1 MGKSTLFNALTASK
15 NAEAANFPFCTIDP
29 NIGIVDVVDE
39 RLDKLTELSKSKK
52 KIYTNITFVDIAGLV
67 KGASKGEGLGN
78 KFLSH
83 IREVDAII
91 HLVRCFDSEKITHVN
106 SKINPVEDLETI
118 KTEIILSDID
128 IIQKKLE
135 KGKKKLLEEKQ
146 IKILEEKLNQLN
158 EGKEIFI
165 NGSDEKKFLSSL
177 GLLSIKPK
185 IIVCNVDEE
194 SLANGNA
201 FTKEVQN
208 KYSNEKVVTIC
219 ADIEDQIMGLDNSER
234 ETFMKEIGLNK
245 TGLNQLIKEGY
256 ELLNLDTFFTS
267 GPEESR
273 AWTVEK
279 NTPAPKAASV
289 IHTDFEKKF
298 LTTLGLLSIK
308 PKIIVCNVD
317 EESLATGNAFT
328 EDVKRKYT
336 AEKIVTICA
345 DIEDQIMGL
354 DNNERETFMKE
365 IGLNKTGLNQ
375 LIKEGYDLLNLDTFF
390 TSGPEESRA
399 WTIEKNTLAP
409 QAASVIHTDFEK
421 NFIRAEA
428 VTCEDFIKFGSAE
441 KCKENGK
448 LRIEG
453 KDYIVK
459 DGDVLYFRVNP

>member
-1 MGKSTLFNALTASK
+1 MGFKCGIVGLPNVGKSTLFNALTASK

-29 NIGIVDVVDE
+29 NIGIVDVTDK
-39 RLDKLTELSKSKK
+39 RLDQLTRLSDSKK

-91 HLVRCFDSEKITHVN
+91 HLVRCFESDKITHVN
-106 SKINPVEDLETI
+106 SKINPIEDLEII

-128 IIQKKLE
+128 VIQKKLN
-135 KGKKKLLEEKQ
+135 KSKKKLLDEKE
-146 IKILEEKLNQLN
+146 ITILEEKLELLNQGL
-158 EGKEIFI
+158 ELKIV
-165 NGSDEKKFLSSL
+165 DEKEKKILSNI

-194 SLANGNA
+194 SLEKGNEL
-201 FTKEVQN
+201 TKSLKN
-208 KYSNEKVVTIC
+208 KNP
-219 ADIEDQIMGLDNSER
+219 D
-234 ETFMKEIGLNK
+234 
-245 TGLNQLIKEGY
+245 
-256 ELLNLDTFFTS
+256 
-267 GPEESR
+267 
-273 AWTVEK
+273 
-279 NTPAPKAASV
+279 
-289 IHTDFEKKF
+289 
-298 LTTLGLLSIK
+298 
-308 PKIIVCNVD
+308 
-317 EESLATGNAFT
+317 
-328 EDVKRKYT
+328 
-336 AEKIVTICA
+336 EKIVTICA

-354 DNNERETFMKE
+354 SSNERETFMKE

-399 WTIEKNTLAP
+399 WTVKKNTLAP
-409 QAASVIHTDFEK
+409 KAASVIHTDFEK
-421 NFIRAEA
+421 NFIRAET
-428 VTCEDFIKFGSAE
+428 VTCEDFIKYGSVE

>member
-1 MGKSTLFNALTASK
+1 MGFKCGIVGLPNVGKSTLFNALTASK

-29 NIGIVDVVDE
+29 NIGIVDVVDD
-39 RLDKLTELSKSKK
+39 RLDKLTKLSNSKK

-91 HLVRCFDSEKITHVN
+91 HLVRCFESDKITHVN
-106 SKINPVEDLETI
+106 SKINPIEDLETI
-118 KTEIILSDID
+118 RTEIILSDID

-135 KGKKKLLEEKQ
+135 KSKKKVLQEKE

-158 EGKEIFI
+158 DGKEAII
-165 NGSDEKKFLSSL
+165 KDQSERKFLDTL
-177 GLLSIKPK
+177 GLLSTKPK

-194 SLANGNA
+194 SLVKGNN
-201 FTKEVQN
+201 FTESVKK
-208 KYSNEKVVTIC
+208 KYSNEK
-219 ADIEDQIMGLDNSER
+219 
-234 ETFMKEIGLNK
+234 
-245 TGLNQLIKEGY
+245 
-256 ELLNLDTFFTS
+256 
-267 GPEESR
+267 
-273 AWTVEK
+273 
-279 NTPAPKAASV
+279 
-289 IHTDFEKKF
+289 
-298 LTTLGLLSIK
+298 
-308 PKIIVCNVD
+308 IIN
-317 EESLATGNAFT
+317 
-328 EDVKRKYT
+328 
-336 AEKIVTICA
+336 ICA

-399 WTIEKNTLAP
+399 WTVEKNTLAP
-409 QAASVIHTDFEK
+409 KAASVIHTDFEK

>member
-1 MGKSTLFNALTASK
+1 MRFLS
-15 NAEAANFPFCTIDP
+15 
-29 NIGIVDVVDE
+29 
-39 RLDKLTELSKSKK
+39 LDKLSKLSNSKK

-83 IREVDAII
+83 IREVDAIV
-91 HLVRCFDSEKITHVN
+91 HLVRCFESEKITHVN

-118 KTEIILSDID
+118 KTEIILSDLD
-128 IIQKKLE
+128 IVQKKLE
-135 KGKKKLLEEKQ
+135 KGKKKLLQEKEV
-146 IKILEEKLNQLN
+146 KILEEKLDQLN
-158 EGKEIFI
+158 EGKEATF
-165 NGSDEKKFLSSL
+165 NDE
-177 GLLSIKPK
+177 
-185 IIVCNVDEE
+185 
-194 SLANGNA
+194 
-201 FTKEVQN
+201 
-208 KYSNEKVVTIC
+208 
-219 ADIEDQIMGLDNSER
+219 
-234 ETFMKEIGLNK
+234 
-245 TGLNQLIKEGY
+245 
-256 ELLNLDTFFTS
+256 
-267 GPEESR
+267 
-273 AWTVEK
+273 
-279 NTPAPKAASV
+279 
-289 IHTDFEKKF
+289 FEKKF

-317 EESLATGNAFT
+317 EESLATGNTFT
-328 EDVKRKYT
+328 ENVKKKYPD
-336 AEKIVTICA
+336 EKIVTICA

-399 WTIEKNTLAP
+399 WTVEKNTLAP

>member
-1 MGKSTLFNALTASK
+1 MGFKCGIVGLPNVGKSTLFNALTASK

-39 RLDKLTELSKSKK
+39 RLDQLAKLSSSKK

-106 SKINPVEDLETI
+106 SKISPSSDLETI
-118 KTEIILSDID
+118 KTEIVLSDLD
-128 IIQKKLE
+128 IVQKKLE
-135 KGKKKLLEEKQ
+135 KGKKKLLEDKE
-146 IKILEEKLNQLN
+146 IKILEEKLNQLDKNQEVKINN
-158 EGKEIFI
+158 EEE
-165 NGSDEKKFLSSL
+165 NKFLSSI

-194 SLANGNA
+194 NLSKGNQY
-201 FTKEVQN
+201 TEEVQN
-208 KYSNEKVVTIC
+208 KYPNEKIIKIC
-219 ADIEDQIMGLDNSER
+219 ADIEDQLSGLDKNEK
-234 ETFMKEIGLNK
+234 EVFM
-245 TGLNQLIKEGY
+245 Q
-256 ELLNLDTFFTS
+256 D
-267 GPEESR
+267 
-273 AWTVEK
+273 
-279 NTPAPKAASV
+279 
-289 IHTDFEKKF
+289 
-298 LTTLGLLSIK
+298 
-308 PKIIVCNVD
+308 
-317 EESLATGNAFT
+317 
-328 EDVKRKYT
+328 
-336 AEKIVTICA
+336 
-345 DIEDQIMGL
+345 
-354 DNNERETFMKE
+354 

-375 LIKEGYDLLNLDTFF
+375 LIKEGYDLLKLDTFF

-399 WTIEKNTLAP
+399 WTVKKNTIAP
-409 QAASVIHTDFEK
+409 KAASVIHTDFEK

-428 VTCEDFIKFGSAE
+428 VSCEDFIKYGSAE

>member
-1 MGKSTLFNALTASK
+1 MGFKCGIVGLPNVGKSTLFNALTASK

-39 RLDKLTELSKSKK
+39 RLDQLAKLSSSKK

-106 SKINPVEDLETI
+106 SKISPSSDLETI
-118 KTEIILSDID
+118 KTEIVLSDLD
-128 IIQKKLE
+128 IVQKKLE
-135 KGKKKLLEEKQ
+135 KGKKKLLEDKE
-146 IKILEEKLNQLN
+146 IKILEEKLNQLDKNQEVKINN
-158 EGKEIFI
+158 EEE
-165 NGSDEKKFLSSL
+165 NKFLSSI

-194 SLANGNA
+194 NLSKGNQY
-201 FTKEVQN
+201 TEEVQN
-208 KYSNEKVVTIC
+208 KYPNEKIIKIC
-219 ADIEDQIMGLDNSER
+219 ADIEDQLSGLDKNEK
-234 ETFMKEIGLNK
+234 EAFM
-245 TGLNQLIKEGY
+245 Q
-256 ELLNLDTFFTS
+256 D
-267 GPEESR
+267 
-273 AWTVEK
+273 
-279 NTPAPKAASV
+279 
-289 IHTDFEKKF
+289 
-298 LTTLGLLSIK
+298 
-308 PKIIVCNVD
+308 
-317 EESLATGNAFT
+317 
-328 EDVKRKYT
+328 
-336 AEKIVTICA
+336 
-345 DIEDQIMGL
+345 
-354 DNNERETFMKE
+354 

-375 LIKEGYDLLNLDTFF
+375 LIKEGYDLLKLDTFF

-399 WTIEKNTLAP
+399 WTVRKNTIAP
-409 QAASVIHTDFEK
+409 KAASVIHTDFEK

-428 VTCEDFIKFGSAE
+428 VSCEDFIKYGSAE

>member
-1 MGKSTLFNALTASK
+1 MGFKCGIVGLPNVGKSTLFNALTASK

-29 NIGIVDVVDE
+29 NIGIVDVLDE
-39 RLDKLTELSKSKK
+39 RLDSLSKLSRSKK

-91 HLVRCFDSEKITHVN
+91 HLVRCFDSDKITHV
-106 SKINPVEDLETI
+106 SSEINPLNDLETI
-118 KTEIILSDID
+118 KTEIILADID

-135 KGKKKLLEEKQ
+135 KNKKKLISKKEIE
-146 IKILEEKLNQLN
+146 ILEKKLEQLNQ
-158 EGKEIFI
+158 GQDDVSKDI
-165 NGSDEKKFLSSL
+165 DENKLLSSI

-194 SLANGNA
+194 SLETG
-201 FTKEVQN
+201 N
-208 KYSNEKVVTIC
+208 KYTETVKSNYQKEKIAIIC
-219 ADIEDQIMGLDNSER
+219 ADIEDQIMGLD
-234 ETFMKEIGLNK
+234 K
-245 TGLNQLIKEGY
+245 
-256 ELLNLDTFFTS
+256 
-267 GPEESR
+267 
-273 AWTVEK
+273 
-279 NTPAPKAASV
+279 
-289 IHTDFEKKF
+289 
-298 LTTLGLLSIK
+298 
-308 PKIIVCNVD
+308 
-317 EESLATGNAFT
+317 
-328 EDVKRKYT
+328 
-336 AEKIVTICA
+336 
-345 DIEDQIMGL
+345 
-354 DNNERETFMKE
+354 NERETFMKE
-365 IGLNKTGLNQ
+365 IGLNKTGLTL
-375 LIKEGYDLLNLDTFF
+375 LIKKGYDLLDLETFF

-399 WTIEKNTLAP
+399 WTVKKNTLAP